1 MIANK
6 RETRLARLLRDQ
18 LRSDS
23 ANMNADHL
31 LDETVIRVLD
41 PKMVCRK
48 CGHVGANV
56 RSDWGPHVTSGTS
69 SSRPLGVSE
78 RVLCLSM
85 VANRAKR
92 LVRPRSIQTQS
103 TPQQQMPATSTWPS
117 PPVDSLPLR
126 AGLLLVPLSHSRPD
140 KENVTNYR
148 PE

>member
-1 MIANK
+1 
-6 RETRLARLLRDQ
+6 
-18 LRSDS
+18 
-23 ANMNADHL
+23 
-31 LDETVIRVLD
+31 
-41 PKMVCRK
+41 MV
-48 CGHVGANV
+48 V
-56 RSDWGPHVTSGTS
+56 RIGDRTSTSGTS
-69 SSRPLGVSE
+69 SSCPLGVSE

-140 KENVTNYR
+140 KEPDKENVTNSR

>member
-56 RSDWGPHVTSGTS
+56 SVGLGTARNKRHVF
-69 SSRPLGVSE
+69 
-78 RVLCLSM
+78 
-85 VANRAKR
+85 
-92 LVRPRSIQTQS
+92 
-103 TPQQQMPATSTWPS
+103 
-117 PPVDSLPLR
+117 
-126 AGLLLVPLSHSRPD
+126 
-140 KENVTNYR
+140 
-148 PE
+148 

>member
-69 SSRPLGVSE
+69 SSCPLGVSE
-78 RVLCLSM
+78 RVLPSQ
-85 VANRAKR
+85 RR
-92 LVRPRSIQTQS
+92 SRRPPPNGPAIAWRS
-103 TPQQQMPATSTWPS
+103 P
-117 PPVDSLPLR
+117 
-126 AGLLLVPLSHSRPD
+126 
-140 KENVTNYR
+140 
-148 PE
+148 